1 MSHPDDI
8 RKGPVMTQELTAKKN
23 AALNRLKTVR
33 GHLDG
38 IIRMLE
44 TDAYCVDVMKQIS
57 AVQSALERT
66 NRVMLHNHLET
77 CFSQAVLGGQGAT
90 AIDELVDALK
100 FSPALTGPDAR
111 LNGTITDE
119 AVEAS
124 TA

>member
-1 MSHPDDI
+1 VAAS
-8 RKGPVMTQELTAKKN
+8 RKEAVMTQELTAKKH

-44 TDAYCVDVMKQIS
+44 NDAYCVDVMKQIS

-77 CFSQAVLGGQGAT
+77 CFSQAVLGGQGA
-90 AIDELVDALK
+90 AVIDELVDALK

-111 LNGTITDE
+111 LNGTTAGE
-119 AVEAS
+119 ALNAGKP
-124 TA
+124 

>member
-1 MSHPDDI
+1 MA
-8 RKGPVMTQELTAKKN
+8 QELTAKKR

-44 TDAYCVDVMKQIS
+44 NDAYCVDVMKQIS

-77 CFSQAVLGGQGAT
+77 CFSEAVVDGRAAA

-100 FSPALTGPDAR
+100 FSPALTGPDSC
-111 LNGTITDE
+111 LNGIIAEET
-119 AVEAS
+119 VEAGRP
-124 TA
+124 

>member
-1 MSHPDDI
+1 MSE
-8 RKGPVMTQELTAKKN
+8 ELTAKKR

-33 GHLDG
+33 GHLDA

-44 TDAYCVDVMKQIS
+44 TDAYCVDVMKQVS

-77 CFSQAVLGGQGAT
+77 CFSQAVMAGKGEN

-100 FSPALTGPDAR
+100 FSPALTGPDIC
-111 LNGTITDE
+111 LNGTTTDQ
-119 AVEAS
+119 AARS
-124 TA
+124 RTP